1 MIEIDEGVV
10 SLSKDHLPE
19 WQDCS
24 SIAHH
29 DKSSEWCFD
38 DSRVT
43 AKFED
48 AMAYFIDGFGGHGR
62 NANQE
67 KLYDGEPLTRFPL

>member
-10 SLSKDHLPE
+10 QLSKDYLPE

-29 DKSSEWCFD
+29 AMSSEWCFD

-48 AMAYFIDGFGGHGR
+48 AMTYFIDGFGGFGSDVQ
-62 NANQE
+62 QE
-67 KLYDGEPLTRFPL
+67 KLYDGESHSFSL